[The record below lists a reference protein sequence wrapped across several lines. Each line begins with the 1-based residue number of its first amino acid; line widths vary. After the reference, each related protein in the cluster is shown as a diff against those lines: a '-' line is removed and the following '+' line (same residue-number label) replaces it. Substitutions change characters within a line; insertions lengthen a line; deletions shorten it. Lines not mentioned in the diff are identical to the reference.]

1 MSQISG
7 VRSGNQTLLNRV
19 IPECHNIGRSIKTSA
34 TAIVVLIVI
43 VLILMVATILYS
55 YLKKVGND
63 GSTTNNLVND
73 DVKKDENK
81 KKKVVG
87 GLTITSTVLIFITA
101 FIAVYQMSAVSR
113 AARQCITV

>member
-55 YLKKVGND
+55 YLKKVGTE
-63 GSTTNNLVND
+63 GGTTTNISDEAKNN
-73 DVKKDENK
+73 ENK